1 MNETAIV
8 AFVIMPIVVVLL
20 GLTAA
25 LLHEREARRLDRVSK
40 GADRR

>member
-20 GLTAA
+20 GLGAA
-25 LLHEREARRLDRVSK
+25 LLHEREARRLDRENK
-40 GADRR
+40 AADRG